1 MKIVVDLADDRI
13 PDRIP
18 CYIVSGKWVDYKI
31 ENDMLLI
38 TSDSRTSVP
47 PEAAAIPMSKVLIIR
62 EFNEEG

>member
-1 MKIVVDLADDRI
+1 MKIVVDFVDGYI
-13 PDRIP
+13 P
-18 CYIVSGKWVDYKI
+18 YTVSGKWANYRI

-38 TSDSRTSVP
+38 SSDARTGAP